1 MNQSNSTHF
10 IFIESKRISINS
22 FMLYKKMDW
31 REQFNFNCCT
41 SLKERNFLPQ
51 EKREEPTKS

>member
-1 MNQSNSTHF
+1 
-10 IFIESKRISINS
+10 
-22 FMLYKKMDW
+22 MLYKKKDW